1 MESRERSAA
10 NPADGVVHYR
20 MSMKN
25 TELRGEIRDITLAVL
40 EARGDDPEITR
51 QVEALVGS
59 VDDTLSDEFI
69 LAELRELQ
77 AGGPTFGKL
86 IAGQPAKIKDSEARQ
101 RYRLSVVRFAKR
113 RLDPNSSDNRTS

>member
-1 MESRERSAA
+1 
-10 NPADGVVHYR
+10 

-77 AGGPTFGKL
+77 AGGLTFGKL
-86 IAGQPAKIKDSEARQ
+86 IAGQPSKIKDSEARE